1 VSVRVKKA
9 ISKTLKGLAL
19 GLYLAFALAPILWI
33 FITSIKPP
41 EDIYTFPIKYWTE
54 KPSFDAYRYLFGFA
68 NFSRYFR
75 NSLFVTFFASIVST
89 FFALFSGYALSRF
102 PFKGKGILMIFL
114 FFTQMIPAYLLM
126 IPQFQMFSSLK
137 LTNNLFG
144 IIIIY
149 IGLGATFST
158 IMAKGFFDRIP
169 VSMEEAALID
179 GCNRVGVLFRI
190 TVPLLLPGLAAIF
203 SFSFVNNWNELFT
216 AALFLDSDSKMTVPV
231 ALYSFISKAGIQWNV
246 LGAGI
251 IVALVPT
258 MILFFFAQKYII
270 AGLTQGAVKE

>member
-1 VSVRVKKA
+1 VRARKVVK
-9 ISKTLKGLAL
+9 KTLKGAALA
-19 GLYLAFALAPILWI
+19 LYLAFAIAPIVWI
-33 FITSIKPP
+33 FLTSIKPP

-68 NFSRYFR
+68 KFSKYFG

-102 PFKGKGILMIFL
+102 RFKGKGFLLIFL

-126 IPQFQMFSSLK
+126 IPQFQMFSGLK

-158 IMAKGFFDRIP
+158 IMSKGFFDRIP
-169 VSMEEAALID
+169 VSMEEAGLID
-179 GCNRVGVLFRI
+179 GCTRIGVLFRI
-190 TVPLLLPGLAAIF
+190 TVPLLLPGLAAVF

-216 AALFLDSDSKMTVPV
+216 AALFLDSDAKMTVPV

>member
-1 VSVRVKKA
+1 MSVRVKKA
-9 ISKTLKGLAL
+9 ISKTFKGLAL

-41 EDIYTFPIKYWTE
+41 EDIYTFPIKYWTQ
-54 KPSFDAYRYLFGFA
+54 KPSFEAYRYLFGFA
-68 NFSRYFR
+68 NFSRYFG

-114 FFTQMIPAYLLM
+114 FFT
-126 IPQFQMFSSLK
+126 QMFSSLK

-258 MILFFFAQKYII
+258 MIVFFFAQKYIV